1 MDTFGKLVLNQ
12 PNWVVAIIVLGLAAL
27 PVAIWL
33 DLRQISDQTLQIQA
47 TSLDSIFSEV
57 RGYYSRNVVGRIKQ
71 NSGRSQALYNY
82 HDVPGAIPIPATLS
96 LELGELISKTD
107 GNVSYRFI
115 SDHPFTNRA
124 PHVLDDFETGALR
137 TFRHPK
143 NTKKVITETSG
154 SFFHR
159 QVRIATPVVLGSS
172 CVNCHNQH
180 PLSPKHDWVVG
191 DVRGIQEIEVLQPI
205 AANLFSFKFLL
216 LYFVCAGAIGFAF
229 AFVQYR
235 QASSFRKLNEELESG
250 NDFLASISMQ
260 ISKYLSPQVYKS
272 IFSGEKDTSISTERK
287 KLTIFF
293 SDIKDFTSTT
303 EHLQPE
309 ELTALLNEYFT
320 EMSTIALRHGATIDK
335 FIGDAILLFFGDP
348 ETRGVSEDA
357 KACVRMALEMQT
369 RLTELNV
376 ELRRRGV
383 EKPFRARM
391 GINTGY
397 CNVGNFGSAE
407 RMDYT
412 IIGAEANLAARLETI
427 AEPGGIVTSY
437 ETFVLVQ
444 DMVEAEQLKPT
455 KFKGIAREVIPYAV
469 KSIEQNS
476 AAADEEIPGIRLFL
490 DIEAM
495 DNSSINAA
503 QKVLENALKTV
514 NAHKEANP

>member
-1 MDTFGKLVLNQ
+1 
-12 PNWVVAIIVLGLAAL
+12 
-27 PVAIWL
+27 
-33 DLRQISDQTLQIQA
+33 
-47 TSLDSIFSEV
+47 
-57 RGYYSRNVVGRIKQ
+57 
-71 NSGRSQALYNY
+71 
-82 HDVPGAIPIPATLS
+82 
-96 LELGELISKTD
+96 
-107 GNVSYRFI
+107 
-115 SDHPFTNRA
+115 
-124 PHVLDDFETGALR
+124 
-137 TFRHPK
+137 
-143 NTKKVITETSG
+143 
-154 SFFHR
+154 
-159 QVRIATPVVLGSS
+159 
-172 CVNCHNQH
+172 
-180 PLSPKHDWVVG
+180 
-191 DVRGIQEIEVLQPI
+191 
-205 AANLFSFKFLL
+205 
-216 LYFVCAGAIGFAF
+216 
-229 AFVQYR
+229 
-235 QASSFRKLNEELESG
+235 
-250 NDFLASISMQ
+250 
-260 ISKYLSPQVYKS
+260 
-272 IFSGEKDTSISTERK
+272 
-287 KLTIFF
+287 
-293 SDIKDFTSTT
+293 
-303 EHLQPE
+303 
-309 ELTALLNEYFT
+309 
-320 EMSTIALRHGATIDK
+320 MSTIALRHGATIDK